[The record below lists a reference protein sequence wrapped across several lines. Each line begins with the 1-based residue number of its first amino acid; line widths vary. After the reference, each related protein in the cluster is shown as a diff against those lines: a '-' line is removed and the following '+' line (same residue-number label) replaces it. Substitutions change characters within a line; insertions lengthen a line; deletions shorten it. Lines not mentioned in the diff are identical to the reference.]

1 MVNNRGLSAALLTAL
16 FFLLSNTLQAATLAD
31 NIRDLQAEW
40 ARIKYQASESEQEK
54 LYEALAAKASAVSAR
69 YPGKAE
75 PLVWEGIILSTW
87 AGAKGGLG
95 ALSLAKESRNKLEAA
110 IAIDPA
116 ALQGSAYTSLGTLY
130 FKVPGWPI
138 GFGDTEKAEELLK
151 HALEINPDGIDPNF
165 FYGEFLLEEDRYA
178 ESVAVLSHALQAAPR
193 PDRPLADAGRKAEIQ
208 DTLDKVRKHLE

>member
-1 MVNNRGLSAALLTAL
+1 M
-16 FFLLSNTLQAATLAD
+16 NTTGSTIITLA
-31 NIRDLQAEW
+31 
-40 ARIKYQASESEQEK
+40 RITSYNVCYTK
-54 LYEALAAKASAVSAR
+54 LLR
-69 YPGKAE
+69 
-75 PLVWEGIILSTW
+75 
-87 AGAKGGLG
+87 
-95 ALSLAKESRNKLEAA
+95 
-110 IAIDPA
+110 
-116 ALQGSAYTSLGTLY
+116 TSLGTLY